1 MALVLPSKSTTENFK
16 LYVEHEMTH
25 MEDAKLV
32 QDFLGGNHQAF
43 NKLIGRWQDRIH
55 HFAYRYFANN
65 DDAAEITQKTF
76 IKAYQKLNTLEDAG
90 KFGSWL
96 YRIANNLCLDELK
109 RVGRKRSTSLEA
121 LKTAPQSEIERAADS
136 ALMRNE
142 AIVLLH
148 KALLQLPNEQRM
160 VVIMKEYEGLTFRE
174 IAEILDESE
183 NTIKSR
189 LYYGLRALRKT
200 FDSWNINKEVFSY
213 D

>member
-121 LKTAPQSEIERAADS
+121 LKTAPQSETERAADS

-213 D
+213 E

>member
-121 LKTAPQSEIERAADS
+121 LKTAPQSETERAADS

>member
-1 MALVLPSKSTTENFK
+1 MALVLPSKSTTENLK

-121 LKTAPQSEIERAADS
+121 LKTAPQSETERAADS

-213 D
+213 E

>member
-1 MALVLPSKSTTENFK
+1 MALVLTTKSTTEKTK

-43 NKLIGRWQDRIH
+43 NKLIGKWQDRIH

-76 IKAYQKLNTLEDAG
+76 IKAYQKLNTLDDAG

-121 LKTAPQSEIERAADS
+121 LKTAPQTETESAADS
-136 ALMRNE
+136 ALLRNE
-142 AIVLLH
+142 ALVLLH

-183 NTIKSR
+183 NTVKSR
-189 LYYGLRALRKT
+189 LYYGLRALKKT

>member
-1 MALVLPSKSTTENFK
+1 
-16 LYVEHEMTH
+16 
-25 MEDAKLV
+25 MEDARLV
-32 QDFLGGNHQAF
+32 QDFIGGNHQAF
-43 NKLIGRWQDRIH
+43 NKLVNNWQTRIH
-55 HFAYRYFANN
+55 HFAYRYFAND

-76 IKAYQKLNTLEDAG
+76 IKAYQKIGSLDDAS

-109 RVGRKRSTSLEA
+109 RAGRKKSTSLEA
-121 LKTAPQSEIERAADS
+121 LKSAPKSDLAPDADQKVI
-136 ALMRNE
+136 RNE
-142 AIVLLH
+142 AMVLLH
-148 KALLQLPNEQRM
+148 RALLQLPTEQRI

-189 LYYGLRALRKT
+189 LYYGLRGLKNT
-200 FDSWNINKEVFSY
+200 FDSWNINKETFSY

>member
-1 MALVLPSKSTTENFK
+1 MGSRLKDEN
-16 LYVEHEMTH
+16 
-25 MEDAKLV
+25 MEDAQLV
-32 QDFLGGNHQAF
+32 QDFIGGNHQAF
-43 NKLIGRWQDRIH
+43 NVLISRWQNKIH
-55 HFAYRYFANN
+55 RFAYRYFASS

-76 IKAYQKLNTLEDAG
+76 IKAYQKLETLDDAS

-109 RVGRKRSTSLEA
+109 RAGRRKSTSLEA
-121 LKTAPQSEIERAADS
+121 LKTAPQTKLASSADEK
-136 ALMRNE
+136 LMRNE
-142 AIVLLH
+142 ALVLLH
-148 KALLQLPNEQRM
+148 KALLQLPNDQRM

-189 LYYGLRALRKT
+189 MYYGLRALKKT

>member
-1 MALVLPSKSTTENFK
+1 MLVLPSKSTTENFK

-121 LKTAPQSEIERAADS
+121 LKTAPQSETERAADS

>member
-1 MALVLPSKSTTENFK
+1 
-16 LYVEHEMTH
+16 
-25 MEDAKLV
+25 MEDAQLV

-55 HFAYRYFANN
+55 HFAYRYFASN

-76 IKAYQKLNTLEDAG
+76 IKAYQKLDTLDDAA

-109 RVGRKRSTSLEA
+109 RAGRKRATSLEA
-121 LKTAPQSEIERAADS
+121 LKTAPQTETASPADGT
-136 ALMRNE
+136 LMKNE
-142 AIVLLH
+142 AMVLLH
-148 KALLQLPNEQRM
+148 KALLQLPNDQRM

-183 NTIKSR
+183 NTVKSR
-189 LYYGLRALRKT
+189 MYYGLKALKKT
-200 FDSWNINKEVFSY
+200 FDSWNINKEVFNY

>member
-1 MALVLPSKSTTENFK
+1 MSLVLQPKPTNKSNV
-16 LYVEHEMTH
+16 LGVELQNEM
-25 MEDAKLV
+25 MEDAQLV

-76 IKAYQKLNTLEDAG
+76 IKAYQKLNTLDDG
-90 KFGSWL
+90 QKFGSWL

-109 RVGRKRSTSLEA
+109 RVGRKRATSLEA
-121 LKTAPQSEIERAADS
+121 LKSAPQTEMERAADS
-136 ALMRNE
+136 QLIRSE
-142 AIVLLH
+142 AVVLLH
-148 KALLQLPNEQRM
+148 KALLQLPTEQRI

-174 IAEILDESE
+174 IAEILEESE

-189 LYYGLRALRKT
+189 LYYGLRGLKKT

>member
-1 MALVLPSKSTTENFK
+1 
-16 LYVEHEMTH
+16 
-25 MEDAKLV
+25 MEDARLV

-43 NKLIGRWQDRIH
+43 NQLVGRWQDRIH
-55 HFAYRYFANN
+55 HFAYRYFASS

-76 IKAYQKLNTLEDAG
+76 IKAYQKLNTLDDVQ

-109 RVGRKRSTSLEA
+109 RAGRKRSTSLEV
-121 LKTAPQSEIERAADS
+121 LKVAPQTELETPADGKLIRSE
-136 ALMRNE
+136 AL
-142 AIVLLH
+142 VLLH
-148 KALLQLPNEQRM
+148 KALLQIPNEQRI
-160 VVIMKEYEGLTFRE
+160 VVIMKEYEGLTFKE
-174 IAEILDESE
+174 IAEILDEPE

-189 LYYGLRALRKT
+189 LYYGLRALKKT

>member
-1 MALVLPSKSTTENFK
+1 MQNDN
-16 LYVEHEMTH
+16 
-25 MEDAKLV
+25 MEDARLV

-43 NKLIGRWQDRIH
+43 NQLVGRWQDRIH
-55 HFAYRYFANN
+55 HFAYRYFASS

-76 IKAYQKLNTLEDAG
+76 IKAYQKLNTLDDVQ

-109 RVGRKRSTSLEA
+109 RAGRKRSTSLEV
-121 LKTAPQSEIERAADS
+121 LKVAPQTQLETPADGGLIRSE
-136 ALMRNE
+136 AL
-142 AIVLLH
+142 VLLH

-160 VVIMKEYEGLTFRE
+160 VVIMKEYEGLTFKE

-189 LYYGLRALRKT
+189 LYYGLRALKKT
-200 FDSWNINKEVFSY
+200 FDSWNIKKEVFSY

>member
-1 MALVLPSKSTTENFK
+1 MALVLPSKSTKEKSK

-32 QDFLGGNHQAF
+32 QGFLGGNHQAF

-109 RVGRKRSTSLEA
+109 RVGRKRATSLEA
-121 LKTAPQSEIERAADS
+121 LKTAPQTETERAADS

-148 KALLQLPNEQRM
+148 KALLQLPNDQRM

>member
-1 MALVLPSKSTTENFK
+1 MKYE
-16 LYVEHEMTH
+16 H
-25 MEDAKLV
+25 MEDAQLV

-43 NKLIGRWQDRIH
+43 NVLIKRWQDKIH
-55 HFAYRYFANN
+55 HFAYRYFASS

-76 IKAYQKLNTLEDAG
+76 IKAYQKLNTLDDAA

-109 RVGRKRSTSLEA
+109 RAGRKRATSLEA
-121 LKTAPQSEIERAADS
+121 LKTAPQTEVASSADEK
-136 ALMRNE
+136 LVRNE
-142 AIVLLH
+142 ALVLLH
-148 KALLQLPNEQRM
+148 KALLQLPTDQRM

-183 NTIKSR
+183 NTVKSR
-189 LYYGLRALRKT
+189 MYYGLRTLKKT
-200 FDSWNINKEVFSY
+200 FDSWNINQEVFNY

>member
-1 MALVLPSKSTTENFK
+1 MGSRLKDEN
-16 LYVEHEMTH
+16 
-25 MEDAKLV
+25 MEDAQLV
-32 QDFLGGNHQAF
+32 QDFIGGNHQAF
-43 NKLIGRWQDRIH
+43 NVLISRWQNKIH
-55 HFAYRYFANN
+55 RFAYRYFASS

-76 IKAYQKLNTLEDAG
+76 IKAYQRLETLDDAS

-109 RVGRKRSTSLEA
+109 RAGRRKSTSLEA
-121 LKTAPQSEIERAADS
+121 LKTAPQTELASSADEK
-136 ALMRNE
+136 LVRNE
-142 AIVLLH
+142 ALVLLH
-148 KALLQLPNEQRM
+148 KALLQLPNDQRM

-189 LYYGLRALRKT
+189 MYYGLRALKKT

>member
-1 MALVLPSKSTTENFK
+1 
-16 LYVEHEMTH
+16 
-25 MEDAKLV
+25 MEDAQLV

-43 NKLIGRWQDRIH
+43 NALIKRWQSKIH
-55 HFAYRYFANN
+55 HFAYRYFASS

-76 IKAYQKLNTLEDAG
+76 IKAYQKLNTLEDAS

-109 RVGRKRSTSLEA
+109 RAGRKRSTSLEA
-121 LKTAPQSEIERAADS
+121 LKVAPQTEVESPADS
-136 ALMRNE
+136 KLLRNE
-142 AIVLLH
+142 ALVLLH
-148 KALLQLPNEQRM
+148 KALLQLPTEQRI

-174 IAEILDESE
+174 ISEILEESE

-189 LYYGLRALRKT
+189 MYYGLRALKKT

>member
-1 MALVLPSKSTTENFK
+1 MD
-16 LYVEHEMTH
+16 
-25 MEDAKLV
+25 DAQLV

-43 NKLIGRWQDRIH
+43 NKLIARWQDRIH
-55 HFAYRYFANN
+55 NFAYRYFASN

-76 IKAYQKLNTLEDAG
+76 IKAYQKMNTLEDAQ

-121 LKTAPQSEIERAADS
+121 LKSAPQTETESPAD
-136 ALMRNE
+136 ARLIRNE
-142 AIVLLH
+142 AMVLLH
-148 KALLQLPNEQRM
+148 KALLQLPGEQRM

-174 IAEILDESE
+174 IAEILNESE

-189 LYYGLRALRKT
+189 LYYGLRALKKT
-200 FDSWNINKEVFSY
+200 FDAWNINKEVFNY
-213 D
+213 E